1 MAATNFD
8 NLPRFR
14 TLGEMFDYT
23 YGEVVKKADDPALST
38 TSGFVNA
45 RYGMELFS
53 SLSQEAN
60 AFGVLPQFAYNR
72 KGFRAITAN
81 EATTAS
87 AAENGAWAE
96 TDKPDV
102 TEVSVALKNVRTPY
116 DISLQEMIYE
126 GQDDT
131 IANADLHKYYAERHK
146 SAING
151 QLMSTNGTVASTNFE
166 SLDRICGS
174 YLEVSTYTDAAN
186 AAYDANDLDI
196 YSQNRDA
203 AASWVDAYV
212 SGATSDRSF
221 SLDMLLDAFGEVEYY
236 QGETQVILTGKGTFA
251 DMEKA
256 ANAYVRYNMPG
267 GALKEAFVSLGVNGV
282 TTNAGIGVGTRT
294 SAIYGVPMI
303 KSKDTVTETSG
314 SERIYGLDTKA
325 NPLGTTPK
333 LGLKMGMLPKRFVS
347 EDVLAND
354 NLAHKF
360 GYATIAELQ
369 CEIFRHQ
376 FKIRDLS

>member
-14 TLGEMFDYT
+14 TLKEMFDYS
-23 YGEVVKKADDPALST
+23 YGEVVKKSDDPALST
-38 TSGFVNA
+38 TSGFVSA
-45 RYGMELFS
+45 KYGMELFS

-60 AFGVLPQFAYNR
+60 AFGILPQFAYNR

-81 EATTAS
+81 EATTAG
-87 AAENGAWAE
+87 AAENAAWPE

-102 TEVSVALKNVRTPY
+102 TEVVVALKNVRTPY

-131 IANADLHKYYAERHK
+131 IANADLHKYFAERHK
-146 SAING
+146 SVINSE
-151 QLMSTNGTVASTNFE
+151 LLVEDGTVAGYGLE
-166 SLDRICGS
+166 SIDRVCGS
-174 YLEVSTYTDAAN
+174 YLEVSTYTQAAN
-186 AAYDANDLDI
+186 GSYTTNDVDM
-196 YSQNRDA
+196 YSQDRDSA
-203 AASWVDAYV
+203 AGWTDAYV
-212 SGATSDRSF
+212 SGATSDRAF
-221 SLDMLLDAFGEVEYY
+221 SLDMLLDAFAEVEVYD
-236 QGETQVILTGKGTFA
+236 GATQVLLTGKDTFA
-251 DMEKA
+251 DVEKA

-267 GALKEAFVSLGVNGV
+267 GALKEAFVSLGVNGIS
-282 TTNAGIGVGTRT
+282 TNAGIGTGVRT
-294 SAIYGVPMI
+294 SAVYGVPMI
-303 KSKDTVTETSG
+303 KSKDVVAETSG
-314 SERIYGLDTKA
+314 SSRIYGLDTRT

-333 LGLKMGMLPKRFVS
+333 LGIKMGMLPKRFVS

-369 CEIFRHQ
+369 CEVFRHQ